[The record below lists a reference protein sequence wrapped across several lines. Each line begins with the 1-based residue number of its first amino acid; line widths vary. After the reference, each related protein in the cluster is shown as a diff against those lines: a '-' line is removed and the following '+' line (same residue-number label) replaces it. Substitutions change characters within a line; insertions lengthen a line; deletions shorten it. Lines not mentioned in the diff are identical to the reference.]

1 LASLGSSK
9 ETIGHRCHPTMLRM
23 SPGKKGS
30 GLCLLDIS
38 PVTAEFTWACR
49 SAHFPHLLNEGFKM
63 SRPPLPPFT
72 AETAAQKARMA
83 EDAWNTRDPAR
94 VALAYTPDSC
104 WRNRAEF
111 LQGRAEIEAFLT
123 RKWNRELD
131 YRLIKE
137 VWTFREN
144 RIAVRFAY
152 EWHDDSGNWFR
163 SYGNE
168 NWEFDAHGLMRLRI
182 ASINDLP
189 IRESKRKYH
198 WPVGRRP
205 DDHPGLSDLGL

>member
-1 LASLGSSK
+1 MTLSLIK
-9 ETIGHRCHPTMLRM
+9 DPMEP
-23 SPGKKGS
+23 
-30 GLCLLDIS
+30 
-38 PVTAEFTWACR
+38 
-49 SAHFPHLLNEGFKM
+49 
-63 SRPPLPPFT
+63 RPPLPPFT
-72 AETAAQKARMA
+72 LETAQQKARAA
-83 EDAWNTRDPAR
+83 EDGWNTREAER
-94 VALAYTPDSC
+94 VSKAYTEGST

-111 LQGRAEIEAFLT
+111 VTGRADIVGLLT

-137 VWTFREN
+137 VWAFSTH

-152 EWHDDSGNWFR
+152 EWHDDAGNWFR

-168 NWEFDAHGLMRLRI
+168 NWEFDENGLMAVRH

-189 IRESKRKYH
+189 IKAEDRKFH
-198 WPVGRRP
+198 WPLGRRP

>member
-1 LASLGSSK
+1 MPA
-9 ETIGHRCHPTMLRM
+9 
-23 SPGKKGS
+23 
-30 GLCLLDIS
+30 
-38 PVTAEFTWACR
+38 PV
-49 SAHFPHLLNEGFKM
+49 
-63 SRPPLPPFT
+63 PPFT
-72 AETAAQKARMA
+72 RETATVKVRLA
-83 EDAWNTRDPAR
+83 ENAWNSRDPQR
-94 VALAYTPDSC
+94 VALAYTEDSD

-111 LQGRAEIEAFLT
+111 MHGRAEIVAFLT

-137 VWTFREN
+137 LWAFSGN

-168 NWEFDAHGLMRLRI
+168 NWEFDDEGVMRRRY

-189 IRESKRKYH
+189 IAEAERKYR
-198 WPVGRRP
+198 WPLGQRP